1 MKKGAL
7 GRSLV
12 KDKHR
17 RNAGYKNAVRAK
29 QLIDQD
35 QQQHKEHMEI
45 VLADRQAPKK
55 NMGSV
60 THVNDL
66 EELMENV
73 TLADEEFV
81 VEKQNLVVLT
91 KTATMLPPRQSP
103 HSAIAERATNAAIR
117 IPRRPKWVEGMSAAE
132 LDKLERKAFLDWR
145 RELARAEERDSLL
158 LTPFEKNIEI
168 WRQLWRVVER
178 SDAII
183 QVVDC
188 RDPTFFRCEDLDKYI
203 NEVDP
208 RKKTLLLLN
217 KADLLSDDQRFFW
230 GSYLKSKGIDF
241 IFFSAL
247 NENKKIQLIQ
257 QQQLLKKQ
265 LEEER
270 AKAKKRAEELG
281 TSDDDDDD
289 DNDDEDDE
297 EDEEESKNENSDE
310 KKPFDQKVINDVI
323 NDVMSKNE
331 EEIGKIIADV
341 TTKEEEKK
349 AEEED
354 NEDMVDDMTRLT
366 RVYTTSELLD
376 RFVKLISEVNK
387 EYGPEDQKERVVI
400 GMIGYPNVGKSSTI
414 NALCGE
420 KRVAVTSTPGKTKH
434 FQTLILT
441 PQITLCD
448 CPGLVFPTFLNSKAE
463 MVCNGVLSIDQCSDY
478 ISPVALLCQRI
489 PHEIL
494 CAKYG
499 VVFTS
504 DEQAEEAA
512 RRVEA
517 MPDDTATDTCE
528 AARFLAA
535 IARSRGFTTSAHGA
549 PDQSRSA
556 RKVIKDYIAGTLFYA
571 QPPPGISPDE
581 YEAWKG
587 ADVTSLPI
595 PVEPPK
601 GRDAAAISNMKIGI
615 KKGAS
620 KKTSK
625 RKTGRGATGE
635 EYTGTVHMAGKSG
648 TDDYRRTQFKYGK
661 K

>member
-7 GRSLV
+7 GRALV

-17 RNAGYKNAVRAK
+17 RNAGYKNAIRAK

-35 QQQHKEHMEI
+35 QQQHKERMEI
-45 VLADRQAPKK
+45 VLADRAAPKK

-60 THVNDL
+60 THINDL

-91 KTATMLPPRQSP
+91 RTATMLPPRQSP

-117 IPRRPKWVEGMSAAE
+117 IPRRPKWTEGMTAAE

-145 RELARAEERDSLL
+145 RELAHAEERDSLL
-158 LTPFEKNIEI
+158 LTPFEKNLEI

-241 IFFSAL
+241 VFFSAL
-247 NENKKIQLIQ
+247 NENKRIQLIQ

-265 LEEER
+265 LEEEKE
-270 AKAKKRAEELG
+270 KAKKRAAEIG
-281 TSDDDDDD
+281 TTDDDDDD
-289 DNDDEDDE
+289 DDDS
-297 EDEEESKNENSDE
+297 EDE
-310 KKPFDQKVINDVI
+310 
-323 NDVMSKNE
+323 NE
-331 EEIGKIIADV
+331 EEEKIGDDV
-341 TTKEEEKK
+341 TDDVISKNVNEEIEIKEEEKEK
-349 AEEED
+349 KEEVSEEKVSVSD
-354 NEDMVDDMTRLT
+354 SGDELDDMTKLT

-376 RFVKLISEVNK
+376 RFVKLIGEVNK
-387 EYGPEDQKERVVI
+387 EYGPKEQKERVTI

-478 ISPVALLCQRI
+478 ISPVALVCQRI
-489 PHEIL
+489 PHDIL
-494 CAKYG
+494 CSKYG
-499 VVFTS
+499 VTFTS
-504 DEQAEEAA
+504 DEEAEAAA

-517 MPDDTATDTCE
+517 MPDDTVTDTCE

-581 YEAWKG
+581 YEAWRG
-587 ADVTSLPI
+587 ADVTALPI
-595 PVEPPK
+595 PVEVAK
-601 GRDAAAISNMKIGI
+601 GRDAAALAGMKTNV

-625 RKTGRGATGE
+625 RKVGRGATGE
-635 EYTGTVHMAGKSG
+635 DYTGTVHMAGKSG
-648 TDDYRRTQFKYGK
+648 TNDYRRTQFKYNQK
-661 K
+661 TK

>member
-1 MKKGAL
+1 MKKGSL
-7 GRSLV
+7 GRALV

-17 RNAGYKNAVRAK
+17 RNAGYKNAIRAK

-35 QQQHKEHMEI
+35 QQQHKERMEI
-45 VLADRQAPKK
+45 VLADRAVPKK

-73 TLADEEFV
+73 TLADEEFA

-91 KTATMLPPRQSP
+91 RTATMLPPRQSP

-117 IPRRPKWVEGMSAAE
+117 IPRRPKWTEGMSAAE

-188 RDPTFFRCEDLDKYI
+188 RDPLFFRCEDLDKYI
-203 NEVDP
+203 AEVDP

-230 GSYLKSKGIDF
+230 GSYLKSKGIGF

-247 NENKKIQLIQ
+247 NENKKILLAQ
-257 QQQLLKKQ
+257 QQQLLREQHLK
-265 LEEER
+265 ESE
-270 AKAKKRAEELG
+270 AAKKKAEEIG
-281 TSDDDDDD
+281 AAVDDDDDD
-289 DNDDEDDE
+289 D
-297 EDEEESKNENSDE
+297 DEEESDEEEEKETANTVSEEGNDVCSETKKDSEE
-310 KKPFDQKVINDVI
+310 KKETDDAT
-323 NDVMSKNE
+323 DDA
-331 EEIGKIIADV
+331 IADV
-341 TTKEEEKK
+341 TDASKQESVSGE
-349 AEEED
+349 AL
-354 NEDMVDDMTRLT
+354 DDMTRAT

-376 RFVKLISEVNK
+376 RFVELIAEVNK
-387 EYGPEDQKERVVI
+387 AYGPKEQKEQVTI

-441 PQITLCD
+441 PRITLCD

-478 ISPVALLCQRI
+478 ISPVALVCQRI
-489 PHEIL
+489 PHDIL
-494 CAKYG
+494 CSKYG
-499 VVFTS
+499 VTFTS
-504 DEQAEEAA
+504 DEQAEAAA
-512 RRVEA
+512 RSVEA
-517 MPDDTATDTCE
+517 MPDDTLTDTCE

-556 RKVIKDYIAGTLFYA
+556 RKVIKDYISGALFYA

-581 YEAWKG
+581 YEAWRG
-587 ADVTSLPI
+587 ADVTALPI
-595 PVEPPK
+595 PMETVRVGQPVANV
-601 GRDAAAISNMKIGI
+601 R
-615 KKGAS
+615 KGAS
-620 KKTSK
+620 K
-625 RKTGRGATGE
+625 
-635 EYTGTVHMAGKSG
+635 
-648 TDDYRRTQFKYGK
+648 
-661 K
+661 